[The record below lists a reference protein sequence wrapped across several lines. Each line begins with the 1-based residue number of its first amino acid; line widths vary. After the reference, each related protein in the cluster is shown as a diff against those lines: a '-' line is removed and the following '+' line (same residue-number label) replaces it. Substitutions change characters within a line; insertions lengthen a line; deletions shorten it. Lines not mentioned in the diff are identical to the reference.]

1 MSTGSLRTRVAVVS
15 LSLLAVVLV
24 VVVSVVTLAYRS
36 SLESDLR
43 HRLETAAR
51 AVQQARSASAVKPL
65 TQGLSLEGIA
75 TSIEGPQPLPAGKAG
90 AGTTAPVKT
99 GSSIHARGSLLVLD
113 ETLRDGTRVSFSAS
127 AASVS
132 RSVDRLLLVEV
143 LVALG
148 AFALAALIVIRATTT
163 ALRPLTQVAETA
175 SRIAGGDR
183 MQRLRPTRADT
194 ELGRMAAAFDRMVD
208 ALEAAVDRAQ
218 EHDAATRRFLADAS
232 HELRTPIAALQA
244 SAETLLR
251 EQPKRPH
258 RDRLEAAVARDA
270 ARLGRLVDDL
280 LGLARLEAR
289 TAFAS
294 VDLGMVIRSAAADA
308 RRAVP
313 ETEIA
318 LDLDD
323 DLTVAGDRDSLGRL
337 LRNLLDN
344 ALAATRPGGHVA
356 IDLRRRGGHADARVT
371 DDGPGIPAAERD
383 RVFERFVR
391 LDRTTPGSGL
401 GLSIARRIAR
411 EHGGDL
417 TCDPSPSGGS
427 FTLRLPLAQAGGIGV
442 TW

>member
-15 LSLLAVVLV
+15 LSLLAFVLIV
-24 VVVSVVTLAYRS
+24 VVAAVTLAYRS
-36 SLESDLR
+36 SLEGDLR
-43 HRLETAAR
+43 HRLETAGS
-51 AVQQARSASAVKPL
+51 AVRQARSAAAVKPL
-65 TQGLSLEGIA
+65 TQGLALEGIA
-75 TSIEGPQPLPAGKAG
+75 TSIDGPQPLPAGKAVSG
-90 AGTTAPVKT
+90 ATAPVKT
-99 GSSIHARGSLLVLD
+99 GSSIHTRGSLFVLD
-113 ETLRDGTRVSFSAS
+113 EILRDGTRVSFSAR
-127 AASVS
+127 AAGLSS
-132 RSVDRLLLVEV
+132 SVDRLLLVEV

-148 AFALAALIVIRATTT
+148 AFALAAMIVIRGTTT

-175 SRIAGGDR
+175 TRIAGGDR
-183 MQRLRPTRADT
+183 RQRLRPTRTDT
-194 ELGRMAAAFDRMVD
+194 ELGRMAGAFDRMVD

-251 EQPKRPH
+251 EQPERPD

-294 VDLGMVIRSAAADA
+294 VELSTIIRSAAADA
-308 RRAVP
+308 RRAAS

-323 DLTVAGDRDSLGRL
+323 GLTVDGDRDSLGRL

-344 ALAATRPGGHVA
+344 ALAASRPGGHVA
-356 IDLRRRGGHADARVT
+356 IDLRRRDGHAHARVT
-371 DDGPGIPAAERD
+371 DDGPGVPAAERE

-417 TCDPSPSGGS
+417 TCDPSTRGGT
-427 FTLRLPLAQAGGIGV
+427 FTLRLPLKTPLALE
-442 TW
+442 